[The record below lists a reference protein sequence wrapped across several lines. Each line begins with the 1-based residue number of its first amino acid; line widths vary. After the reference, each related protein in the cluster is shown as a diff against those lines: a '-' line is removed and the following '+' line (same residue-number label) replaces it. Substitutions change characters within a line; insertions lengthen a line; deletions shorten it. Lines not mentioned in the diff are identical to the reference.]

1 MWGLQ
6 YPSQKV
12 VNPLKQNQWRRQLLQ
27 GLLHHIWTNPD
38 HRRTHPSPACE
49 GTVGKTPWF
58 FSNIFCPYKCLVKV
72 LSPPPGMSDHALV
85 SVQIDAKPKAS
96 PDLLFHRM
104 RLLLILYEW
113 KFLSQPS
120 SSMLPPNLL
129 HLSQNG
135 SFLEWRILYHKKIPA
150 NLNSHHCFTCKC
162 AAPIAYWNHDFNI
175 MGGGA

>member
-1 MWGLQ
+1 
-6 YPSQKV
+6 
-12 VNPLKQNQWRRQLLQ
+12 
-27 GLLHHIWTNPD
+27 
-38 HRRTHPSPACE
+38 
-49 GTVGKTPWF
+49 
-58 FSNIFCPYKCLVKV
+58 
-72 LSPPPGMSDHALV
+72 MSDHALV

-175 MGGGA
+175 YHGGGGHSLALTAFKTAHCHCKKVLENTQAVQAKVEKKKYKLDPTNSGRVPTIS